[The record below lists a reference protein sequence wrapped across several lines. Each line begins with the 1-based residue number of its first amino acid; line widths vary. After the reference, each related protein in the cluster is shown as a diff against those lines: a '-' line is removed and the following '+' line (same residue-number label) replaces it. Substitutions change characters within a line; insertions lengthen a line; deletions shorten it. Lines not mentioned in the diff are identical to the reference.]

1 MIMRVLHVIPSLSLA
16 HGGPTRALALMEQ
29 ALAAQ
34 GVEVETATSDDDGPR
49 GRLGRP
55 LEVPVLENGVIR
67 RYFPRRTVFYKAS
80 PALGR
85 WLALHVR
92 DYDLVHIHALF
103 SYSSIAAARAAR
115 RAGVPYVLR
124 PLGTLAGYGV
134 KQRRP
139 WLKRASLALF
149 EEPALRSAAAVHFTS
164 EEERTEAEAWGI
176 PMRSRVV
183 PLGVEP
189 LAQTDGS
196 LARQRYP
203 ALGEEP
209 YLLYLSRLDPK
220 KNLEGLLDAW
230 AEVAPQ
236 FPAVQLMVAGGG
248 EPSYAAALRA
258 RAAARGLAARVVWAG
273 AIDGEIKA
281 SAFAGAWAF
290 VLPSFSENFGIAAA
304 EALMAGLPCVLGRG
318 VAIAAEVE
326 AAGAGWA
333 TPPDA
338 PQVAEALRRALAL
351 SSAQRHGMARAAR
364 ELAQQR
370 YSAQAMGRGLV
381 SLYREILGA

>member
-1 MIMRVLHVIPSLSLA
+1 MRVLHVIPSLSLA
-16 HGGPTRALALMEQ
+16 HGGPTRALAMMER
-29 ALAAQ
+29 ALTAE
-34 GVEVETATSDDDGPR
+34 GVTVETTTSDDDGPQ
-49 GRLGRP
+49 GRLNRP
-55 LEVPVLENGVIR
+55 LAVPVLENGVAR

-85 WLALHVR
+85 WLADHVR

-124 PLGTLAGYGV
+124 PLGTLARYGV
-134 KQRRP
+134 TQRRP

-149 EEPALRSAAAVHFTS
+149 EGPALRGAAAVHFTS
-164 EEERTEAEAWGI
+164 EEERIEAESWGI
-176 PMRSRVV
+176 PMRSRVL

-189 LAQTDGS
+189 LAATDDT
-196 LARQRYP
+196 LVRRQFP
-203 ALGEEP
+203 ALGAGP

-230 AEVAPQ
+230 AVVAPQ
-236 FPAVQLMVAGGG
+236 CPAVQLLVAGGG
-248 EPSYAAALRA
+248 EPGYAAALRA
-258 RAAARGLAARVVWAG
+258 RAAALGVSTRVVWAG
-273 AIDGEIKA
+273 PIDGEIKA
-281 SAFAGAWAF
+281 SALAGAQAF

-326 AAGAGWA
+326 AAGAGWV
-333 TPPDA
+333 TLPDA
-338 PQVAEALRRALAL
+338 QHVAEALRQALAM
-351 SSAQRHGMARAAR
+351 SSEQRTVMAKAAR
-364 ELAQQR
+364 DLADR
-370 YSAQAMGRGLV
+370 RFSAQAMGRGLV
-381 SLYREILGA
+381 ALYREILGV